1 MRACEG
7 CRRRKIKCDAATTN
21 SWPCAACTR
30 LKLNCVP
37 PTVSYEKDSNTPGVH
52 TFELQTTDDYPT
64 IPVGNISDYQR
75 QPTISQPQHGH
86 GPVGM
91 HTQVQSQYAEPLP
104 VYQPTPFMTATT
116 GQDALQY
123 SLPTTSLPQQDM
135 KYQEVYSTPP
145 SVSRTVS
152 AMETGWKSEAGV
164 VGSITSTA
172 EVLSDAMGEL
182 KIDHLAIGKS
192 LSYSFKD

>member
-52 TFELQTTDDYPT
+52 TFELQTSNDYPT

-75 QPTISQPQHGH
+75 QPSISQAQYTHV
-86 GPVGM
+86 PVSM
-91 HTQVQSQYAEPLP
+91 HTQVQALYAEPIP
-104 VYQPTPFMTATT
+104 VYQPTSYITTTT
-116 GQDALQY
+116 GQDTLQY
-123 SLPTTSLPQQDM
+123 SIPTTSLPQEM
-135 KYQEVYSTPP
+135 KYHEVYSTPP
-145 SVSRTVS
+145 SISRTGT
-152 AMETGWKSEAGV
+152 ALETGWKSEASVTGSV
-164 VGSITSTA
+164 VRTA

-182 KIDHLAIGKS
+182 KIDHLAIGR
-192 LSYSFKD
+192 LFKFI

>member
-37 PTVSYEKDSNTPGVH
+37 PTVSYEKDSGTPGVH
-52 TFELQTTDDYPT
+52 TFELQTTNDYPT

-75 QPTISQPQHGH
+75 QPAIAQPQYAH
-86 GPVGM
+86 GPVDM

-104 VYQPTPFMTATT
+104 VYQPTAFMTPTT
-116 GQDALQY
+116 AQDALQY
-123 SLPTTSLPQQDM
+123 SLPTSSLPPQEI

-145 SVSRTVS
+145 SISRT
-152 AMETGWKSEAGV
+152 APALETGWKSEPSV

-182 KIDHLAIGKS
+182 KIDHLAIGRPS
-192 LSYSFKD
+192 SCLVS